1 MISVAASFPTPAFS
15 GRKSS
20 QVLPSL
26 AHVSAPER
34 FDPRMREPQ
43 KKGRSTGGLI
53 KVCYG
58 DETAPLRKE
67 PFQLQITFRSWEYL

>member
-43 KKGRSTGGLI
+43 KKG
-53 KVCYG
+53 
-58 DETAPLRKE
+58 PLNWR
-67 PFQLQITFRSWEYL
+67 PY